1 MNDLTIKNK
10 LLLLSSIV
18 LVVILAYSFY
28 TAYNAYSSYSNDS
41 RAHSIVKLSVKVSS
55 VLHEL
60 QKERGA
66 SAGFLGSG
74 GKRFSD
80 ILPAQQAETDKKIQE
95 LEMFCVDCT
104 ISEIE
109 VVRNRVDLGSV
120 KRMREKVDSLS
131 ATTKEAVDF
140 YTSLNKDIIDT
151 IAYFSTIPED
161 AEVRTDFSSYV
172 IFISSK
178 ERAGVERAVLSGV
191 FTADK
196 FTIASFAKFASL
208 ASEQKTL
215 LNLFLHTATKSI
227 GTGFKQVQM
236 HPSFVEVERMRK
248 IALSKN
254 EGFGIDSVYW
264 FKTIT
269 EKIDQLK
276 RFEDTIAH
284 TTIELSDA
292 KAASAMTVLISVL
305 LVSIIVLI
313 AIVFISYNV
322 ISGISVSIVKF
333 NKLIDQV
340 NKGNLSDLKVNGMN
354 NDEMGD
360 LAKMLQSLVT
370 TFATL
375 IERINTSVSQ
385 ASTDDFSYELD
396 DRDLKGDFAKAITMV
411 ESGIDAMKDA
421 HAKQRLI
428 NFSANVRGIGSIGDG
443 LAIIQDEMTDV
454 IDELMG
460 VQASTEKTSEQ
471 SGSSMAEVEQI
482 LNRLQILV
490 EHIGDSNISIVS
502 LNDQTTDVASVV
514 DLIQDIAEQ
523 TNLLALN
530 AAIEAARAGEHGR
543 GFAVV
548 ADEVRK
554 LAERTQKATSEITIS
569 INSMKQEA
577 SIIQEKSETMTSLAE
592 ESSRSVENFNTTM
605 EELNSDAQDM
615 AKVVYDMENKVFITL
630 AKVDHII
637 FKANAYDTI
646 VDADMTASFSHHTE
660 CRLGRW
666 YEETG
671 KKRFGNTN
679 AYRSIVTPHKSVHD
693 KVHDNLRFIKDGD
706 IRVENEGSITEN
718 FKVMESASEQLFS
731 VLDDMLKESQ
741 QHH

>member
-10 LLLLSSIV
+10 LLILSSVV
-18 LVVILAYSFY
+18 LVVIFAYSFY
-28 TAYNAYSSYSNDS
+28 TANNAYSSYSNDS
-41 RAHSIVKLSVKVSS
+41 RANSIIKLSVKVSS

-74 GKRFSD
+74 GKRFVD
-80 ILPAQQAETDKKIQE
+80 ILPIQQAETDKKIQE
-95 LEMFCVDCT
+95 LEAFYADSA

-109 VVRNRVDLGSV
+109 VVKNRVDLGSV
-120 KRMREKVDSLS
+120 KKMREKVNSLS
-131 ATTKEAVDF
+131 AVRKEAVDF

-161 AEVRTDFSSYV
+161 AEVRTDFSSFV

-178 ERAGVERAVLSGV
+178 ERAGVERAVLSSV
-191 FTADK
+191 FAADK

-227 GTGFKQVQM
+227 GSEFEQLQT

-254 EGFGIDSVYW
+254 EDFGIDSVYW

-269 EKIDQLK
+269 KKIDQLK
-276 RFEDTIAH
+276 QFEDMIAH
-284 TTIELSDA
+284 TTIALSDTNA
-292 KAASAMTVLISVL
+292 DAAMMLLVSALIVSSMVLIS
-305 LVSIIVLI
+305 
-313 AIVFISYNV
+313 IVFISYSI
-322 ISGISVSIVKF
+322 ISGISRSITKF
-333 NKLIDQV
+333 KTLIDQV
-340 NKGNLSDLKVNGMN
+340 NEGDLSELKINGMN
-354 NDEMGD
+354 RDEMGD
-360 LAKMLQSLVT
+360 LAKMLQSLVA
-370 TFATL
+370 TFAAL
-375 IERINTSVSQ
+375 IERINTSVSH
-385 ASTDDFSYELD
+385 ASAGDFSYELD
-396 DRDLKGDFAKAITMV
+396 DKGLKGDFSKAIMMV
-411 ESGIDAMKDA
+411 GSGIDAMKDA
-421 HAKQRLI
+421 HLKQRLI
-428 NFSANVRGIGSIGDG
+428 NFSANVRAIGSVGDG
-443 LAIIQDEMTDV
+443 LAIIQDEMTNV

-460 VQASTEKTSEQ
+460 VQASTEKTSEE
-471 SGSSMAEVEQI
+471 SSSSMAEVEQI
-482 LNRLQILV
+482 LNRLQTLV
-490 EHIGDSNISIVS
+490 EHISDSNTSIGS

-514 DLIQDIAEQ
+514 GLIKDIADQ

-569 INSMKQEA
+569 IDSMKQEA
-577 SIIQEKSETMTSLAE
+577 SIILKKSETMTSLANE
-592 ESSRSVENFNTTM
+592 TSISVENFNTSM
-605 EELNSDAQDM
+605 EVLNSGAQDM
-615 AKVVYDMENKVFITL
+615 AKVVYDMENRVFVTL

-646 VDADMTASFSHHTE
+646 VDVDMTASFSNHTE

-671 KKRFGNTN
+671 KERFGNTN
-679 AYRSIVTPHKSVHD
+679 AFRSVVAPHKSVHD
-693 KVHDNLRFIKDGD
+693 RVHDNMMFIKDGD
-706 IRVENEGSITEN
+706 IRVENEASITEN
-718 FKVMESASEQLFS
+718 FKSMEDSSEQLYS
-731 VLDDMLKESQ
+731 VLDDMLEEAQQ
-741 QHH
+741 QH

>member
-18 LVVILAYSFY
+18 FVVIFVYSFY
-28 TAYNAYSSYSNDS
+28 TAYNAYSSYSNDI
-41 RAHSIVKLSVKVSS
+41 RTHSIIKLSVKVSS

-74 GKRFSD
+74 GKRFAD

-95 LEMFCVDCT
+95 LEIFCADCT

-109 VVRNRVDLGSV
+109 VVKNRVDLGSV
-120 KRMREKVDSLS
+120 KKMREKVNTLS
-131 ATTKEAVDF
+131 ATTKEAVAF

-161 AEVRTDFSSYV
+161 AEVRTDFSSFV

-178 ERAGVERAVLSGV
+178 ERAGVERAILSGV
-191 FTADK
+191 FAADK

-215 LNLFLHTATKSI
+215 LNLFLHTTTKSI
-227 GTGFKQVQM
+227 GSGFEQVQA

-254 EGFGIDSVYW
+254 EDFGIDSVYW

-276 RFEDTIAH
+276 RFEDTIADI
-284 TTIELSDA
+284 TIELADT
-292 KAASAMTVLISVL
+292 KAASAMTILITVL
-305 LVSIIVLI
+305 LVSIVVLI
-313 AIVFISYNV
+313 AIVFIFYSV
-322 ISGISVSIVKF
+322 TSGISGSITKF
-333 NKLIDQV
+333 NTLIEQV
-340 NKGNLSDLKVNGMN
+340 NQGDLSDLKINGMKS
-354 NDEMGD
+354 DEMGD
-360 LAKMLQSLVT
+360 LAKMLQSLVA

-375 IERINTSVSQ
+375 IQRINTSVSQ
-385 ASTDDFSYELD
+385 ASTGDFSYELD
-396 DRDLKGDFAKAITMV
+396 DNGLKGDFTKAITLV
-411 ESGIDAMKDA
+411 GSGIDAIKDA

-428 NFSANVRGIGSIGDG
+428 NFSANVRGIGSVGDG
-443 LAIIQDEMTDV
+443 LAIIQDEMTSV
-454 IDELMG
+454 IDELMN

-471 SGSSMAEVEQI
+471 SSSSMTEVEQI
-482 LNRLQILV
+482 LDRLQILV
-490 EHIGDSNISIVS
+490 EHISDSNTSIGS
-502 LNDQTTDVASVV
+502 LNDQTTEVASVV
-514 DLIQDIAEQ
+514 DLIKDIADQ

-569 INSMKQEA
+569 IDSMKQEA
-577 SIIQEKSETMTSLAE
+577 SIIQEKSETMTSLAN
-592 ESSRSVENFNTTM
+592 ESSSSVENFNTTM

-637 FKANAYDTI
+637 FKASAYDTI
-646 VDADMTASFSHHTE
+646 VDADTTTSFSHHTD

-666 YEETG
+666 YEEAG
-671 KKRFGNTN
+671 KKRFGSTN
-679 AYRSIVTPHKSVHD
+679 AYRSVVAPHKSVHD
-693 KVHDNLRFIKDGD
+693 KVHDNLGFIKDGD
-706 IRVENEGSITEN
+706 IRVENEAAITEN
-718 FKVMESASEQLFS
+718 FKSMESASEQLFS
-731 VLDDMLKESQ
+731 VLDDMLQESQ